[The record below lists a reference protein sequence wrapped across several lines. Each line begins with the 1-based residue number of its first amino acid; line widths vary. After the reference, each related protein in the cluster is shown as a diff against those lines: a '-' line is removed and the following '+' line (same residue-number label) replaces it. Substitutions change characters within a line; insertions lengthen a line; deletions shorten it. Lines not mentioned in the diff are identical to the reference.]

1 MRVLGGDVMSKH
13 STPTLAAD
21 VLGHRS
27 TSRSVSAAHL
37 YTMPGTGS
45 VNTAVDLDE
54 GLKYLSGLL
63 GLPAPG
69 GVQPSF
75 PLVNAPSA
83 AAAQPPRS
91 PSPVLATVTNRCCRC
106 AGLYT
111 IR

>member
-1 MRVLGGDVMSKH
+1 
-13 STPTLAAD
+13 
-21 VLGHRS
+21 
-27 TSRSVSAAHL
+27 
-37 YTMPGTGS
+37 MPGTGS

-69 GVQPSF
+69 DVQPPF
-75 PLVNAPSA
+75 PLVNARSA

-111 IR
+111 YPLAVRASLAMLALAVVLD